1 MSKEEGQN
9 LPFTNG
15 QVIKLKIYS
24 IGAYIGAIWEGFAH
38 MLLVAGSDSADGV
51 NFTVTVVDPTANQI
65 ALNYEGYV
73 FVYPGSNKIFLGQ
86 DSIDDTCKFT
96 VTNLGNNNITLLSTN
111 GQYVTDSFGTFST
124 MPGQENAT
132 VFTVEPVA

>member
-9 LPFTNG
+9 LPFANG
-15 QVIKLKIYS
+15 QIIKLKIYS
-24 IGAYIGAIWEGFAH
+24 VGAYIGAIWEGFAH

-73 FVYPGSNKIFLGQ
+73 LYIQAQTKS
-86 DSIDDTCKFT
+86 S
-96 VTNLGNNNITLLSTN
+96 
-111 GQYVTDSFGTFST
+111 
-124 MPGQENAT
+124 
-132 VFTVEPVA
+132 